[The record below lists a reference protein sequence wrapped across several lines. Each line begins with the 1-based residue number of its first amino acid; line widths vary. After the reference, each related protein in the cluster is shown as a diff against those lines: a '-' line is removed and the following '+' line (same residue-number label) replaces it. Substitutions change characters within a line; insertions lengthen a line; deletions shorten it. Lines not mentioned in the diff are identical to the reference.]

1 MTDRVV
7 KLSKVLFRHFG
18 NFLQCSC
25 GPLDSISMD
34 AILDQSVC
42 SIINSLKNE
51 LYYITYKD
59 NYPTTTTTT
68 NTTISSD
75 SLQYLGCVMTELL
88 NYQEMVSLNI
98 TELGEMTVTG
108 ISPEL
113 CQGFCSSMPGQ
124 TR

>member
-1 MTDRVV
+1 MTDRAV
-7 KLSKVLFRHFG
+7 KQLLFRHFG

-25 GPLDSISMD
+25 GPLESIEMD

-59 NYPTTTTTT
+59 SYPTTTTTT
-68 NTTISSD
+68 TTTISSA

-88 NYQEMVSLNI
+88 EYQEMVSVNT
-98 TELGEMTVTG
+98 TELGDVTV

-113 CQGFCSSMPGQ
+113 CESLCSPMPGQ

>member
-1 MTDRVV
+1 
-7 KLSKVLFRHFG
+7 
-18 NFLQCSC
+18 
-25 GPLDSISMD
+25 MD

-51 LYYITYKD
+51 LYFITYKD

-68 NTTISSD
+68 TTTISTD

-88 NYQEMVSLNI
+88 NYQEMLSLNI
-98 TELGEMTVTG
+98 TEVGAVTG

>member
-1 MTDRVV
+1 
-7 KLSKVLFRHFG
+7 
-18 NFLQCSC
+18 
-25 GPLDSISMD
+25 MD

-51 LYYITYKD
+51 LYFITYKD

-68 NTTISSD
+68 TTTISTD

-88 NYQEMVSLNI
+88 NYQEMLSLNI
-98 TELGEMTVTG
+98 TEVGAVTA